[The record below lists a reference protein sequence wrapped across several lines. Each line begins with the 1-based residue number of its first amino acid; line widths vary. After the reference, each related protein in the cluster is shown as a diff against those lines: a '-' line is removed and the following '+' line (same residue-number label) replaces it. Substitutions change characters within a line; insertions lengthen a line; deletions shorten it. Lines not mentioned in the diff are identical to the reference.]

1 MAKRDYYEILGVT
14 RTASEAEIKMAY
26 RRLAMKYHPDRNP
39 DDKDAESKFK
49 EAKEAYEIL
58 ADGRRRASY
67 DQFGHAGVDPTMG
80 AGRAQGFDVGDIFGD
95 ISDIFGDIFGAGAG
109 RARTQGGADLIYNL
123 EMTLEKAVHGGAVEI
138 QVPTW
143 GSCSNCSGT
152 GAKPGSGPTVC
163 RTCDGIGQVRVQ
175 HGFITVQQTCPNCH
189 GRRQVIQNPC
199 NSCRGQG
206 RVQQQKKLAIKIP
219 PGVDTGDRIRLTG
232 EGEAGIYGAPAGDL
246 YVQIHVKPHPIFTRD
261 GSDLHCEVPVDFVV
275 AALGGELE
283 VPTLEG
289 KVMLKIPSETQG
301 GRSFRLR
308 DKGVR
313 SARTSRRGDLFCRV
327 VIETPINLTTEQKEL
342 LRQFEQSLQIGGDR
356 HSPRSKSWFEGV
368 RRFFENLTS

>member
-1 MAKRDYYEILGVT
+1 MAKRDYYEILGVA
-14 RTASEAEIKMAY
+14 RNASEAEIKMAY

-39 DDKDAESKFK
+39 DDKSAEKFK
-49 EAKEAYEIL
+49 EAKEAYEVL
-58 ADGRRRASY
+58 TDSKRRASY

-80 AGRAQGFDVGDIFGD
+80 AGPQGFDVGDIFGD
-95 ISDIFGDIFGAGAG
+95 ISNIFGDIFGVGSG
-109 RARTQGGADLIYNL
+109 RARTQRGADLIYNL
-123 EMTLEKAVHGGAVEI
+123 EMTLEKAVHGGTVEI
-138 QVPTW
+138 QVPTLA
-143 GSCSNCSGT
+143 SCSDCSGT

-163 RTCDGIGQVRVQ
+163 RTCDGVGQVRVQ

-206 RVQQQKKLAIKIP
+206 QVQQQKKLAVKIP

-246 YVQIHVKPHPIFTRD
+246 YVQVHIKPHPIFTRD

-275 AALGGELE
+275 ATLGGELE

-289 KVMLKIPSETQG
+289 KVMLKIPSETQS

-342 LRQFEQSLQIGGDR
+342 LRQFKQSLQIGGDR